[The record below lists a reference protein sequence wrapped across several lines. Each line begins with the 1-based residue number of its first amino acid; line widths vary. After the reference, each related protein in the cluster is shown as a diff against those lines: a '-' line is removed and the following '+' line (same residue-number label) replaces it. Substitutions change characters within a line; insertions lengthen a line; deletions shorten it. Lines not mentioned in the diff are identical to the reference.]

1 MSGDEDGHDRR
12 AQQDD
17 AERVERLGPALGRG
31 RRRQVAAGEQQDR
44 RADRQVDE
52 EHRPP
57 AVVDAEQRDQRAA
70 DERADR
76 GRHADGRAEE
86 AERLAA
92 LLAPEQALD
101 EARDLRADETAGESL
116 DDPHQHERERRRRQ
130 RGGRA
135 RDHEQRHAEHEH
147 RPPAVRV
154 AEAPR
159 RHEQQPQRERVARDD
174 PLQLVRLRVQ
184 ALLDARQG
192 DVDDRDVEQ
201 GHEPGGE
208 DDRERLPAVR
218 VGAVIVVAR
227 RRRARRG
234 CGGDGPVRVGIECR
248 GGHRDLLSRDRVAGA
263 TERAPHA
270 CTSRP

>member
-1 MSGDEDGHDRR
+1 MPRALLDERYEDAQDRR
-12 AQQDD
+12 AQQHD
-17 AERVERLGPALGRG
+17 AERVQRLGPALGRG

-70 DERADR
+70 GERADR
-76 GRHADGRAEE
+76 ARHGDSRAEQ

-92 LLAPEQALD
+92 LLAAEQALD
-101 EARDLRADETAGESL
+101 EARDLRADETAGEPL
-116 DDPHQHERERRRRQ
+116 DDPRQHELERRLRQ
-130 RGGRA
+130 GAGRA
-135 RDHEQRHAEHEH
+135 RDHEQRYADHEH

-154 AEAPR
+154 AETPR

-174 PLQLVRLRVQ
+174 PLQLVLLRVQ
-184 ALLDARQG
+184 APLDTRQG

-208 DDRERLPAVR
+208 DDGERHPAVR
-218 VGAVIVVAR
+218 VGAVFVLGR
-227 RRRARRG
+227 RRRRSRA
-234 CGGDGPVRVGIECR
+234 CGDGGPWLVDSWIGGLELRRVVHEF
-248 GGHRDLLSRDRVAGA
+248 
-263 TERAPHA
+263 
-270 CTSRP
+270 